1 MPLMPPALTA
11 PGLMQARLGPRAADP
26 QRHAPHCLRSGP
38 PSRSPRGLQRSARA
52 GAQRLPGHWTPEAW
66 VSPPSAASRPRC
78 RERTWRSR
86 PVRRSASPPSPPVP
100 LCRDS
105 GTAFF
110 ASKRV
115 LWTPP
120 RARASTA
127 AANRIAPQPCG
138 GPARVAGT
146 STPFHPHGS
155 PVPPPS
161 LPSLPSAAAFPSI
174 GCGTVEDR
182 GPVFLCRTQS
192 GTHSCGSCGQPPP
205 AAWTS

>member
-1 MPLMPPALTA
+1 MHALDPAAEMPLMPPALTA

-100 LCRDS
+100 LCRCGRD
-105 GTAFF
+105 GAH
-110 ASKRV
+110 AMGCAGGGGAGVMGIGK
-115 LWTPP
+115 P
-120 RARASTA
+120 RAAKA
-127 AANRIAPQPCG
+127 AAVRDTG
-138 GPARVAGT
+138 WVARQVG
-146 STPFHPHGS
+146 
-155 PVPPPS
+155 VR
-161 LPSLPSAAAFPSI
+161 
-174 GCGTVEDR
+174 VERSKGR
-182 GPVFLCRTQS
+182 G
-192 GTHSCGSCGQPPP
+192 
-205 AAWTS
+205 